1 MMANVPIGRSSLAPA
16 TRPGT
21 LVATFVL
28 VLAPTLSAQ
37 SGCRAPDDTSARI
50 VHYVSFV
57 LTDTSQ
63 ASARARDSLG
73 IATVQ
78 PSQIAPVTDSRACS
92 KIVAFFDHF
101 EGVTR
106 RGRRVYAYSIG
117 GRRFV
122 AQDPNF
128 KSGDWTPLMFLDQ
141 KYKLVQSHMV
151 F

>member
-1 MMANVPIGRSSLAPA
+1 
-16 TRPGT
+16 
-21 LVATFVL
+21 VAAFVL
-28 VLAPTLSAQ
+28 VLAPTLSSQ

-50 VHYVSFV
+50 VNYVTFL
-57 LTDTSQ
+57 LTDTSR

-73 IATVQ
+73 IATAQ
-78 PSQIAPVTDSRACS
+78 LIQITPVTDSRTCS

-106 RGRRVYAYSIG
+106 SGRRVYAYSIG
-117 GRRFV
+117 PTRFV

-128 KSGDWTPLMFLDQ
+128 KSGQWTPLMFLDQ
-141 KYKLVQSHMV
+141 TYKLVQSHMV

>member
-1 MMANVPIGRSSLAPA
+1 VRANVPAGRSSLARAP
-16 TRPGT
+16 RPGT
-21 LVATFVL
+21 VVAAFVL

-37 SGCRAPDDTSARI
+37 SGCRARDDTSSRI
-50 VHYVSFV
+50 EHYVTFV

-63 ASARARDSLG
+63 ASVRARDSLG

-78 PSQIAPVTDSRACS
+78 PSQIAPVTDSRTCS
-92 KIVAFFDHF
+92 KIVTFFDHF

-117 GRRFV
+117 PTRFV

-128 KSGDWTPLMFLDQ
+128 KSGQWTPLMFLDQ
-141 KYKLVQSHMV
+141 TYKLVQSHMV

>member
-1 MMANVPIGRSSLAPA
+1 VPTGRSSLARAP
-16 TRPGT
+16 RPGT
-21 LVATFVL
+21 VVAAFVL

-37 SGCRAPDDTSARI
+37 SGCRARDDTSSRI
-50 VHYVSFV
+50 EHYV
-57 LTDTSQ
+57 TSV
-63 ASARARDSLG
+63 RARDSLG

-78 PSQIAPVTDSRACS
+78 PSQIAPVTDSRTCS
-92 KIVAFFDHF
+92 KIVTFFDHF

-117 GRRFV
+117 PTRFV

-128 KSGDWTPLMFLDQ
+128 KSGQWTPLMFLDQ
-141 KYKLVQSHMV
+141 TYKLVQSHMV